1 MYIMKKFLLLLGTLL
16 CAFNLSAQNYD
27 SDYYLRQAY
36 SALEEGKI
44 EVAQSSYNVYKKA
57 TGKTDSE
64 FEILLKDKIDNDWQK
79 SCHIL
84 DLGNGYYLAVQKVDE
99 SNPIYLNPIEAEN
112 RCKSSRLGGFS
123 DWRLP
128 GKDELSVI
136 LANHLYPVGY
146 YWSTDF
152 TGLPPR
158 RVKKV
163 SFIAAFVTDKY
174 GNPIPGNR
182 SPSNNMDYY
191 NYYMQ
196 HTQGNIKHIRL
207 GINRNSNKIEIII
220 LDGSHWTDESIL
232 RQRYLTVR
240 VFEK

>member
-1 MYIMKKFLLLLGTLL
+1 MIIKKFLLLLGMLF

-27 SDYYLRQAY
+27 SDYYLCQAY

-57 TGKTDSE
+57 TGKTDVD
-64 FEILLKDKIDNDWQK
+64 FETLLKDKSENDWKK
-79 SCHIL
+79 SCYII

-112 RCKSSRLGGFS
+112 RCESSRLGGFS

-136 LANHLYPVGY
+136 LANHLYSGGY
-146 YWSTDF
+146 FWATTI
-152 TGLPPR
+152 TGIAPLHE
-158 RVKKV
+158 V
-163 SFIAAFVTDKY
+163 SFTVEFYKDRY
-174 GNPIPGNR
+174 GNQLPLY
-182 SPSNNMDYY
+182 NMDYY
-191 NYYMQ
+191 MQ
-196 HTQGNIKHIRL
+196 NTQGNIKHISL
-207 GINRNSNKIEIII
+207 VINRNSHKIEKII
-220 LDGSHWTDESIL
+220 LDGSYWTDESIL

-240 VFEK
+240 VFKK